1 MPRID
6 NFIITTDQNYNLISF
21 DYGINLS
28 LIKSELKTLNDNERY
43 IVANIFDRTFFITK
57 RKFILD
63 NAVLY
68 NFYFENF
75 RLINFSSTR
84 NITLDVSPRMKD
96 AIDVIGFFLLL
107 GHQENKEIMQAAEK
121 NKIIFLDS
129 TLRYCINLMMSVY
142 DVSTRSQLRKILML
156 SQYNT
161 KIPSCL
167 LQGFAPEEFL
177 QKFLAH

>member
-28 LIKSELKTLNDNERY
+28 LIKSELKTLNENERY

-57 RKFILD
+57 RKFIFD
-63 NAVLY
+63 NTILY
-68 NFYFENF
+68 NFHFEKF
-75 RLINFSSTR
+75 RLINFPSNK
-84 NITLDVSPRMKD
+84 NITLDFSPRMKE

-121 NKIIFLDS
+121 NKINFLDS
-129 TLRYCINLMMSVY
+129 NLRYCIKLMLSIY
-142 DVSTRSQLRKILML
+142 DVSTRSQLRKTLMR
-156 SQYNT
+156 SEANT
-161 KIPSCL
+161 KIPPCL

-177 QKFLAH
+177 QQFLVA